1 MKNKDVLV
9 IGLGCRG
16 RAACELL
23 RRNGARVMVVD
34 SENNEDLRQRAEQ
47 LRPLGVEVEL
57 GVSSPPE
64 RVFSLAVWSQT
75 ALKNLPLVQA
85 VRRNKVP
92 LIGELE
98 LGYQHASCL
107 SIAIAGTNGKSTTAE
122 MVHRVLSL
130 NNRKAI
136 LSGDCAGPVCT
147 VVEQTKELEFLVL
160 QVNSFQLE
168 GTVFFRPAVAVL
180 MNLAR
185 DEAERYVDPADYV
198 RANARLFRNQQAF
211 DWAVVQ
217 SEALVRLRELDV
229 AVPGKVITFSA
240 TDPHADILLDHGL
253 LLSRIPNWYGPLLDM
268 DH

>member
-107 SIAIAGTNGKSTTAE
+107 SIAIARGRG
-122 MVHRVLSL
+122 
-130 NNRKAI
+130 
-136 LSGDCAGPVCT
+136 GPFPPSC
-147 VVEQTKELEFLVL
+147 
-160 QVNSFQLE
+160 SFRWCRQWQCSDNWHVD
-168 GTVFFRPAVAVL
+168 TPVPA
-180 MNLAR
+180 
-185 DEAERYVDPADYV
+185 
-198 RANARLFRNQQAF
+198 
-211 DWAVVQ
+211 
-217 SEALVRLRELDV
+217 LR
-229 AVPGKVITFSA
+229 
-240 TDPHADILLDHGL
+240 
-253 LLSRIPNWYGPLLDM
+253 
-268 DH
+268 